1 MACRDAKARAPKDK
15 ERTVLTIKNR
25 PDKIGPIF
33 FECLLALAIVKTIKR
48 YFTAF
53 GIFRADGYF

>member
-1 MACRDAKARAPKDK
+1 MAGGNAKARAPKDK

-33 FECLLALAIVKTIKR
+33 FECLFALAIVKTIKR
-48 YFTAF
+48 YFTAL
-53 GIFRADGYF
+53 GLFRADGYF